1 MVVCRKLAA
10 KDVALTVCFT
20 ALYVVLGFL
29 PISPIIGL
37 PGKTITA
44 GAIMAPIIGIILGP
58 YIGTLS
64 TILGGVIGF
73 SLGYFSVPSF
83 VSGVFA
89 ASCAGM
95 LYVGK
100 RSVCV
105 FTYFSLLFFFGF
117 YPFVGPVWLYPPL
130 MWFQIAGF
138 LILVSPLQVAAIKS
152 LNSNNNSKLLS
163 AFFTIS
169 LTSTLAGQILGSLT
183 FELLSW
189 PIFLADVNA
198 WKANWQV
205 ITFLYPIERII
216 IALGA
221 AFIGASVHKVL
232 RTAHVMHLNLAKR
245 EKTVDLSRF
254 FE

>member
-1 MVVCRKLAA
+1 MKKSKRLTA
-10 KDVALTVCFT
+10 KDASLIVCFT
-20 ALYVVLGFL
+20 ALYLVLGFL

-44 GAIMAPIIGIILGP
+44 AAIMAPIIGIILGP
-58 YIGTLS
+58 YMGTLS
-64 TILGGVIGF
+64 TVLGGVIGIF
-73 SLGYFSVPSF
+73 FGYFSPPSL

-89 ASCAGM
+89 ALCAGM

-100 RSVCV
+100 RSVCI
-105 FTYFSLLFFFGF
+105 FTYFSLIFLFGF

-138 LILVSPLQVAAIKS
+138 LILVSPLQTTAVKS

-163 AFFTIS
+163 AFFFTS
-169 LTSTLAGQILGSLT
+169 LTSTLAGQISGSLT

-189 PIFLADVNA
+189 PIFMADVNA
-198 WKANWQV
+198 WKTNWQV
-205 ITFLYPIERII
+205 ITFLYPVERVI

-232 RTAHVMHLNLAKR
+232 RLTDIMPLNLAKS
-245 EKTVDLSRF
+245 EKTV
-254 FE
+254 